1 MARSG
6 GMVLLY
12 RDVSVPSPL
21 ISLFSPCS
29 QYSLPQIPP
38 LPSTPPQSQI
48 LVMDDHPDE
57 LPAADIA
64 IYVGKHRAL
73 EDALL
78 SRGDAA
84 AAWED
89 YRKVMALLLR
99 R

>member
-1 MARSG
+1 
-6 GMVLLY
+6 
-12 RDVSVPSPL
+12 
-21 ISLFSPCS
+21 
-29 QYSLPQIPP
+29 
-38 LPSTPPQSQI
+38 
-48 LVMDDHPDE
+48 MDDHPDE